1 LEFITVHNISKIAFL
16 DCSSGISGDMFL
28 GALIDAGVPLSYL
41 EKELRKI
48 PVRGYHL
55 VSRKVK
61 RAGLS
66 AIKVDVLLKRKK
78 IESAPRF
85 NDIKKIISSSRLS
98 EHLVKKG
105 ISLFRDLF
113 AAEGRVHG
121 KRTQN
126 VHLHELG
133 GTDSI
138 VDIMGALIGLDHLKI
153 DRLYSSPVN
162 VGSGHIMSEHGQ
174 LPVPAPATLELLKG
188 HHIYSKGPEFEM
200 TTPTGA
206 LIVDHLTVPSSQ
218 FPPMKVT
225 KTGYGAGAKDLS
237 EWPNVLRIVLG
248 EVENQLNYEEILLAE
263 TNIDDMNP
271 QYYDY
276 IMNRLFEAGA
286 LDVFLTQIHMKKNR
300 PGTKLSVLL
309 EKGLLR
315 EVVSII
321 MAETT
326 SLGVRFT
333 GYGRISVQRQI
344 GTIKTRY
351 GSIRIKKVMREG
363 GKYDLY
369 PEYDDCAIIAEKKGL
384 PLKTVRER
392 IIQDIQNDLGKG

>member
-1 LEFITVHNISKIAFL
+1 MHSINKVAFL

-28 GALIDAGVPLSYL
+28 GVLVDAGVPLSHL

-61 RAGLS
+61 RAGL
-66 AIKVDVLLKRKK
+66 AAMKVDVLLKRKK
-78 IESAPRF
+78 SESAPRF
-85 NDIKKIISSSRLS
+85 EDIKKIISSSRLP
-98 EHLVKKG
+98 ERLVKQG
-105 ISLFRDLF
+105 ISLYHDLF

-138 VDIMGALIGLDHLKI
+138 VDIMGALIGLDYLKI
-153 DRLYSSPVN
+153 DKVYSSPVN
-162 VGSGHIMSEHGQ
+162 VGSGSIMSEHGQ

-188 HHIYSKGPEFEM
+188 RHVYSKGPEFEM

-206 LIVDHLTVPSSQ
+206 LIVARLTAPSSH
-218 FPPMKVT
+218 FHPMKVT
-225 KTGYGAGAKDLS
+225 KTGYGAGTKNLS

-248 EVENQLNYEEILLAE
+248 EAESQRYYEEILLAE

-309 EKGLLR
+309 EKGLLQ

-321 MAETT
+321 MDETT
-326 SLGVRFT
+326 SLGVRFI
-333 GYGRISVQRQI
+333 GYGRISVKRRM
-344 GTIKTRY
+344 GTFKTRY
-351 GSIRIKKVMREG
+351 GPIRIKKVMSED

-369 PEYDDCAIIAEKKGL
+369 PEYDDCAIIAKKKGL

-392 IIQDIQNDLGKG
+392 IIQDIQNGLEKG